1 MSKRTCENETALL
14 LMGRKTFTGALQGV
28 KDGSVNIDCEDGKYT
43 TLNSAGKAGARP
55 SHVARAALWSV
66 SKKTCENEASH

>member
-14 LMGRKTFTGALQGV
+14 LMGRKTFTGTLQGV

-43 TLNSAGKAGARP
+43 MPNAKQRRKSRSKAKSRSARSTLE
-55 SHVARAALWSV
+55 
-66 SKKTCENEASH
+66 CEQEDLLE